1 MAMFLMIP
9 YELYQNSRRIGKRRS
24 DAKPVRKEKP
34 LSHHPQNNHNKAEQQ
49 NYLNEFM

>member
-1 MAMFLMIP
+1 MIP
-9 YELYQNSRRIGKRRS
+9 YELYQNSRKIRKRRS

-34 LSHHPQNNHNKAEQQ
+34 LSHHPQNNHYKTEQQ